1 MELFPERH
9 PGRLVLVGPRTELAR
24 LALNRR
30 SYDYAFRQLDE
41 ELRLSPTRLSCPPAP
56 ELRADARSVSRATRG
71 ASQDWYPKAH
81 ISVARKNWLEQ
92 SCSCS
97 SETLYVAP
105 SRQLRRS
112 PDATQRQQRG
122 LLSTKPIPRG
132 PLESVRHSR
141 TMTGGVRRAFAYLR
155 VSTTEQSNNGLS
167 LDAQRARLCES
178 ASASGYRVER
188 YFTDSISGGAS
199 PEKRPGLS
207 DALRRLRAGE
217 AHPGRRI

>member
-1 MELFPERH
+1 MKSCGSPPRDFLAHQH
-9 PGRLVLVGPRTELAR
+9 PSCARTRA
-24 LALNRR
+24 
-30 SYDYAFRQLDE
+30 
-41 ELRLSPTRLSCPPAP
+41 LSPAP
-56 ELRADARSVSRATRG
+56 HAAQARTGTPNPTSPWPG
-71 ASQDWYPKAH
+71 
-81 ISVARKNWLEQ
+81 KNWLEQ
-92 SCSCS
+92 SCSRS
-97 SETLYVAP
+97 SETLDVAP

-217 AHPGRRI
+217 ARPEGFEPSTFASGGRRSIQLSYGR